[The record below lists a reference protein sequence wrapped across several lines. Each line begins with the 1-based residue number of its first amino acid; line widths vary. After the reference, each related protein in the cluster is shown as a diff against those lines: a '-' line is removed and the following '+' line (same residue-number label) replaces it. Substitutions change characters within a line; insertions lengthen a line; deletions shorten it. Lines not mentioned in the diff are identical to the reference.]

1 MKIDFCTS
9 TREYKSFIKSHD
21 KQFVYD
27 CGKKAPSELRE
38 IYGLMQITQEGADFE
53 RIRRLLHWTAAHL
66 THRGEYD
73 NHDPQESLVLLERYF
88 TV

>member
-1 MKIDFCTS
+1 MIA
-9 TREYKSFIKSHD
+9 
-21 KQFVYD
+21 
-27 CGKKAPSELRE
+27 GKKAPSELRE